1 MSVGPPRSLEVR
13 RYLALPAGS
22 KRARGVY
29 DRIMEGDARGRL
41 ESRRERIFQ
50 RDGFRCVY
58 CGALFLPEELT
69 LDHVQ
74 PRIRRGDMSEG
85 NLVSACRPCNT
96 AKGAQ
101 PAWAFLA
108 TRPGLRE
115 NFLRYAAGVWPRLRR
130 AILEAAED

>member
-1 MSVGPPRSLEVR
+1 MEDD
-13 RYLALPAGS
+13 AL
-22 KRARGVY
+22 
-29 DRIMEGDARGRL
+29 DRH
-41 ESRRERIFQ
+41 ESRRERIFR

-101 PAWAFLA
+101 PAWAYLA
-108 TRPGLRE
+108 TRRASRE
-115 NFLRYAAGVWPRLRR
+115 NFLRYASGVWPRLRR
-130 AILEAAED
+130 GILEAAED